1 MIEYLSRNGRDLLQ
15 HTNEHLALV
24 FIAMLLA
31 CAIGIPLGVVA
42 SRVPALQRPI
52 IGLAN
57 VMQTVPSL
65 ALFGFLLP
73 LLGSGRAQ
81 RHRGACGVFA
91 ATLIRNTVTGITGID
106 RSVREAAVAMGMT
119 DRQILWQVEL
129 PLASSVILAGVRV
142 ATVLCIG
149 IATIASFIGAGGLGE
164 NIQNGLRR
172 LDNVET
178 LAGAI
183 PAALL
188 ALAADATLGA
198 LQTRLEQKNHTHTQ
212 TSAARPRVFGALLT
226 RRSRCCCCWALPAQC
241 KEPAHYLEAAMPCAV
256 TARPL

>member
-42 SRVPALQRPI
+42 SRMPALQRPI

-73 LLGSGRAQ
+73 LLGL
-81 RHRGACGVFA
+81 GARNAIVA
-91 ATLIRNTVTGITGID
+91 LVVYSLLPLIRNTVTGITGID

-188 ALAADATLGA
+188 ALAADA
-198 LQTRLEQKNHTHTQ
+198 RW
-212 TSAARPRVFGALLT
+212 AR
-226 RRSRCCCCWALPAQC
+226 C
-241 KEPAHYLEAAMPCAV
+241 K
-256 TARPL
+256 RD